1 MKKYYKKIL
10 LIGMVFCV
18 IFFKSPSV
26 SFAGDEACTD
36 PSYPVCWGTRSIN
49 QFSCNVGCAEDE
61 KLVCSKP
68 GGDCDLGTCGQYG
81 GQCNKVCPS
90 FNIVKKCTSMGTTNI
105 SCNTSTGNCAGSV
118 TISTCVPGQSCDG
131 LTPETLSF
139 SCCGGGTV
147 VPTPTPTP
155 TGPTSPPVV
164 PSCSV
169 TFSSPSYTL
178 STGATIQ
185 VAPTISNVSNGS
197 VSSVYYASGAGIG
210 VNPTETSSSPYTTNV
225 TGVSVGTEYLTTS
238 VAMDGVVRCIA
249 STAVNVLNSAWWQVG
264 DSDVMGLNINSYVP
278 VLSYFG
284 IAGPGGFPGVPI
296 YGSSTNLTNANASE
310 KGWLSNSSHN
320 SGRIFNST
328 YFINRIPQEVL
339 DNESSIL
346 STNTINEG
354 NLTSGGALYNGYYWY
369 IYDGTTLGDITIDSA
384 IDLGTRKVILIVKN
398 AGININGSI
407 NLTDANG
414 FFLGVTSGDIDISSS
429 VGGSGG
435 ADIEGIY
442 MCDGSFN
449 TGTGGVDSDLNLWVR
464 GSVAG
469 YGGVNLQRDM
479 GDSQNALMPAEF
491 FEYAPDQE
499 LLFPISLAYRAT
511 NWREVAP

>member
-1 MKKYYKKIL
+1 MKNFLKRIIFGGIIACIVFFESYT
-10 LIGMVFCV
+10 LIFG
-18 IFFKSPSV
+18 
-26 SFAGDEACTD
+26 AC
-36 PSYPVCWGTRSIN
+36 PPEYPVCWGTRTIN
-49 QFSCNVGCAEDE
+49 QLSCHVGCAEE
-61 KLVCSKP
+61 KIPVCSVP
-68 GGDCDLGTCGQYG
+68 GGTCGTKGTCGTYG
-81 GQCNKVCPS
+81 GQCNLVCP
-90 FNIVKKCTSMGTTNI
+90 TLDL
-105 SCNTSTGNCAGSV
+105 AE
-118 TISTCVPGQSCDG
+118 SCDVTG
-131 LTPETLSF
+131 RTDVGCSGDPNNCVATVWISKCEFKGASCRVVDATQETF
-139 SCCGGGTV
+139 SCCSAGSG
-147 VPTPTPTP
+147 PTPTPTP

-169 TFSSPSYTL
+169 TFSSPTYTL
-178 STGATIQ
+178 SSGATIQ
-185 VAPTISNVSNGS
+185 VAPTISNVSDGS
-197 VSSVYYASGAGIG
+197 VSGVNYASGVGTIS

-225 TGVSVGTEYLTTS
+225 TGLSAGAEYLTAS
-238 VAMDGVVRCIA
+238 VLMDGVVRCIA

-320 SGRIFNST
+320 SSRIFNST

-346 STNTINEG
+346 STNTLNEG
-354 NLTSGGALYNGYYWY
+354 NLTSGGALHNGYYWY

-384 IDLGTRKVILIVKN
+384 VDLGTRKVILIVKN